1 MQPERWQQIS
11 GIFKSA
17 LALEPEERDAYV
29 AAECGADESLR
40 REVDL
45 LIESHNQADKKN
57 FINGPAVADVA
68 PVLFPEDSETQV
80 RKDRLENG
88 QQISHYRIIRKLG
101 AGGMGEVYL
110 AQDTRL
116 DRTVALKILPA
127 DVASDKRRMQ
137 RFKQEAKLASSLNQ
151 PNILTIFEFGDTESL
166 HFIASEYV
174 DGETLREN
182 LAGKQLKLPEMID
195 ISTQVV
201 AALDAA
207 HEAKIVHRD
216 IKPENIMVRRRDRVV
231 KVLDFGLAKL
241 TEKTSRQSVGQ
252 SDSEVNTELLVRTMP
267 GSVMGT
273 VNYMSPEQAQGL
285 HVDERTD
292 LWSTGV
298 VIYEMVA
305 GSVPFAGVTSS
316 HTIVDILE
324 KEPAPLANFGAHKV
338 PPELQRIVSKAL
350 AKNPDERYQTAKDM
364 LIDLRNLRR
373 RLELDVEI
381 ERSASPD
388 PIALPKT
395 TGENVIPGTD
405 SIEVG
410 RSQAEPTESERRRS
424 RILVPG
430 IALMLVLVVG
440 LIIAANWLR
449 FRRSNVVGPAP
460 TVAASERKLS
470 YWMTV
475 QKYRNGRPFEDPFRL
490 AGEINFEKD
499 YRVRLN
505 VSSPQPGYL
514 YILNEGPSSGDGRS
528 PQSGSPAGVLGS
540 SSFVVLFP
548 STTANDGLSYL
559 TENQRVEIPQQ
570 SWFQFDSEEGTEKLW
585 LIFSANAIPE
595 LEAVKRFANAK
606 DRGLINDA
614 GLNTRVQEF
623 LQAHSGAKA
632 TLEKDDQLKLTS
644 LKRAAPVLVHA
655 IKLEHH

>member
-17 LALEPEERDAYV
+17 LALEPEERAAYV

-40 REVDL
+40 RDVER
-45 LIESHNQADKKN
+45 LIESHHQADSEN
-57 FINGPAVADVA
+57 FIESLAVAEVA
-68 PVLFPEDSETQV
+68 PLLVQEDNEAEVS
-80 RKDRLENG
+80 KDRLENG
-88 QQISHYRIIRKLG
+88 QQIGHYRIIKKLG

-110 AQDTRL
+110 AEDTRL

-174 DGETLREN
+174 DGATLREHFS
-182 LAGKQLKLPEMID
+182 ARQLRLPELID
-195 ISTQVV
+195 ISVQVV

-241 TEKTSRQSVGQ
+241 TETSGQ
-252 SDSEVNTELLVRTMP
+252 SIGRSDSKVNTELLVRTMP
-267 GSVMGT
+267 GTVMGT
-273 VNYMSPEQAQGL
+273 ISYMSPEQAQGL
-285 HVDERTD
+285 HLDERTD

-305 GSVPFAGVTSS
+305 GCVPFVGATSS
-316 HTIVDILE
+316 HTIVEILE
-324 KEPAPLANFGAHKV
+324 KEPAPLANLGARRV

-364 LIDLRNLRR
+364 LIDLRNLKK
-373 RLELDVEI
+373 RLEFDAEI
-381 ERSASPD
+381 ERSAPPD
-388 PIALPKT
+388 PDATPAT
-395 TGENVIPGTD
+395 AGQPVISGSG
-405 SIEVG
+405 SIEAGEPRAEQSEGARRG
-410 RSQAEPTESERRRS
+410 RRK
-424 RILVPG
+424 LVPA

-440 LIIAANWLR
+440 LIIIASWSR
-449 FRRSNVVGPAP
+449 FRRPTVVTPAP
-460 TVAASERKLS
+460 VSVAGSERRLS

-475 QKYRNGRPFEDPFRL
+475 QKYRNGRPFEAPFRL

-499 YRVRLN
+499 YQVKLN
-505 VSSPQPGYL
+505 VSSPQSGYL
-514 YILNEGPSSGDGRS
+514 YMLNEGPSNGDE
-528 PQSGSPAGVLGS
+528 P

-548 STTANDGLSYL
+548 STTANEGLSYL
-559 TENQRVEIPQQ
+559 ADNQRVEIPQE
-570 SWFQFDSEEGTEKLW
+570 SWIIFDAEQGTEKLW
-585 LIFSANAIPE
+585 LVFCANAVPE
-595 LEAVKRFANAK
+595 LEAVKQFANKK
-606 DRGLINDA
+606 DQGLIKDA
-614 GLNTRVQEF
+614 GLNARVQEF
-623 LQAHSGAKA
+623 LRAHSGEEA
-632 TLEKDDQLKLTS
+632 TSKKDDNQTS
-644 LKRAAPVLVHA
+644 LSIPGTVLVHA